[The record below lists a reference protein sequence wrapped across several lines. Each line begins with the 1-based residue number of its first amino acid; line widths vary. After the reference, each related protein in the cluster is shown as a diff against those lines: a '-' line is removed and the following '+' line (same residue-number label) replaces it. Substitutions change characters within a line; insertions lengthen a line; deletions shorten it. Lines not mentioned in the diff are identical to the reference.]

1 MNILVLKPCCIG
13 DVLMTTPLVATLRA
27 AYPDARI
34 DYGTGD
40 WSRQAIEGN
49 PDIEEVV
56 PVPDGGGS
64 LFSRLA
70 GLARAAWRLRWRRY
84 DTVFIPD
91 RGWMPVLAAYL
102 AGIPRRV
109 GVARFPR
116 SLLLT
121 HHVRDNQKRQHQ
133 VDVYLGLARAV
144 GVQPQ
149 SKQSL
154 KYIPRQP
161 SLEHAV
167 ALIHAQGFDLL
178 PFRVALYPGG
188 GENPLGDLY
197 HKRWPP
203 ERYALL
209 ADRLINKY
217 GGGVVLLGDESE
229 RELNFKVRN
238 DIDHPVLD
246 LTGRLD
252 LDEMG
257 AVIQLCDAIIAN
269 DSGPMQL
276 GVAVGTPTIG
286 LFGPT
291 SARRF
296 GPYGESH
303 RAVQGHTWCGPCYRL
318 GGPIEGCGA
327 ACIQR
332 ITVSDVVQVLES
344 RAG

>member
-34 DYGTGD
+34 EYATGD
-40 WSRQAIEGN
+40 WSSQAIESN
-49 PDIEEVV
+49 PDIDEVF
-56 PVPDGGGS
+56 PVAEGGGG
-64 LFSRLA
+64 LIHRVVTLA
-70 GLARAAWRLRWRRY
+70 QAAWRLRWRRY
-84 DTVFIPD
+84 DMVFIPD
-91 RGWMPVLAAYL
+91 QRWWPNLLAYIA
-102 AGIPRRV
+102 AIPTRV
-109 GVARFPR
+109 GTAPFPR

-121 HHVRDNQKRQHQ
+121 RGVRDNEKRQHQ
-133 VDVYLGLARAV
+133 VDAWLGLARAV
-144 GVQPQ
+144 GLEGHLEPR
-149 SKQSL
+149 L
-154 KYIPRQP
+154 KYIPSQP

-167 ALIHAQGFDLL
+167 ALIHAQGFDQL

-188 GENPLGDLY
+188 GENPLGELY

-209 ADRLINKY
+209 ADRLIAKY

-257 AVIQLCDAIIAN
+257 AVLQLCDAVIAN

-276 GVAVGTPTIG
+276 GVAVGTPTVA

-296 GPYGESH
+296 GPYGERH

-318 GGPIEGCGA
+318 GGPLEGCGA